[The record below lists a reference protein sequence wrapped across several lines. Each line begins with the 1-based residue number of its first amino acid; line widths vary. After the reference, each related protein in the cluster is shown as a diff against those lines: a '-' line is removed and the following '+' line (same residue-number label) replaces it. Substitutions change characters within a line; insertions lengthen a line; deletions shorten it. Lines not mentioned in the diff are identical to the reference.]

1 MEGDGKGKNKRA
13 RYGRNGK
20 GENVV
25 ATIAKYWW
33 RCRVGIG
40 AQAGVPVLL
49 EGKSNGKGKSKRAGR
64 MAEADEDCREKWGGG
79 INAGL

>member
-25 ATIAKYWW
+25 ATIAK
-33 RCRVGIG
+33 
-40 AQAGVPVLL
+40 
-49 EGKSNGKGKSKRAGR
+49 
-64 MAEADEDCREKWGGG
+64 D
-79 INAGL
+79 